1 LHSLDSAIAKCEF
14 GTALKILMVD
24 CHVNSQPRKRIST
37 AGLYWRVSTAYNTG
51 EQRQKEIIM
60 WILWK

>member
-37 AGLYWRVSTAYNTG
+37 AGLY
-51 EQRQKEIIM
+51 
-60 WILWK
+60 